1 MGKFFNNWR
10 YYSFGRELYVDCM
23 KKLFINNLNS
33 LRQANKLAAIII
45 FCFSLFP
52 LFYNRDFVVMGICIL
67 AGIIAAVFS
76 SYLNYKMQVT
86 IVNNTF
92 IYLFTSLFYLNIM
105 AFSIYLGIWIYPGKV
120 SVFFI
125 SFLICAPLVL
135 INPPVFNFCLTAGAM
150 VIFFIC
156 TLFFKTYENFIFD
169 IINTLIAGVIS
180 LYFCWNITK
189 LRLEFELS
197 ANMLEEE
204 RNKYLN
210 QSTTD
215 ELTQLNNRRDFF
227 KTFKRYLSSYRTN
240 DEWLCVAIGDI
251 DFFKNYN
258 DHYGHPKGDECLRS
272 IGLVFNE
279 LKDTMGVYAARVG
292 GEEFAMLWFEK
303 EASHVNE
310 VVTYVADILRE
321 LKIPHEKSKVS
332 EIVTMSIGVYV
343 ERSGSRNDEQTLYDF
358 ADKSLY
364 VAKGSGRNC
373 AIISGREIDMYK
385 VSPRS

>member
-1 MGKFFNNWR
+1 
-10 YYSFGRELYVDCM
+10 M
-23 KKLFINNLNS
+23 KKLFIDNLNNL
-33 LRQANKLAAIII
+33 RKANKLTAGLM

-52 LFYNRDFVVMGICIL
+52 MFFSRDFVVTGVCIG
-67 AGIIAAVFS
+67 AAIIAVIFA
-76 SYLNYKMQVT
+76 SYLNYKMQMA
-86 IVNNTF
+86 ILNNTF
-92 IYLFTSLFYLNIM
+92 IYIFTSLFYINIM
-105 AFSIYLGIWIYPGKV
+105 AFSIYLGIWVYNEKLA
-120 SVFFI
+120 VFFI
-125 SFLICAPLVL
+125 SFLICAPLMLV
-135 INPPVFNFCLTAGAM
+135 NPPTFNLCLTLSAM
-150 VIFFIC
+150 AVCIIC
-156 TLFFKTYENFIFD
+156 SIFFKTTENYIFD
-169 IINTLIAGVIS
+169 IVNTFIAGIFS

-240 DEWLCVAIGDI
+240 DDWLCVSIADI

-303 EASHVNE
+303 EASHVND
-310 VVTYVADILRE
+310 VVTYMSDLIRE

-332 EIVTMSIGVYV
+332 KNVTMSIGVYV
-343 ERSGSRNDEQTLYDF
+343 ERSDSHNDEQTLYDL
-358 ADKSLY
+358 ADKALY
-364 VAKGSGRNC
+364 NAKESGRNC
-373 AIISGREIDMYK
+373 AIISGREIEQYK
-385 VSPRS
+385 VSSHS

>member
-1 MGKFFNNWR
+1 MRNMF
-10 YYSFGRELYVDCM
+10 V
-23 KKLFINNLNS
+23 NNLNS
-33 LRQANKLAAIII
+33 LRQANKLVAGLV

-52 LFYNRDFVVMGICIL
+52 IFFNRELNVMGVCL
-67 AGIIAAVFS
+67 GTALIAAGFS

-92 IYLFTSLFYLNIM
+92 IYVFTTLFYINIM
-105 AFSIYLGIWIYPGKV
+105 AFSIYLGIWVYPDKI
-120 SVFFI
+120 SSFFL
-125 SFLICAPLVL
+125 SFLICAPLAL
-135 INPPVFNFCLTAGAM
+135 INPPVFNLCLTLTAM
-150 VIFFIC
+150 VVFIIC
-156 TLFFKTYENFIFD
+156 NIFFKTSGNFTFD
-169 IINTLIAGVIS
+169 IVNTLIAGIIG

-240 DEWLCVAIGDI
+240 DDWLCVAIADI

-258 DHYGHPKGDECLRS
+258 DHYGHPKGDDCLRS
-272 IGLVFNE
+272 IGSVFNK
-279 LKDTMGVYAARVG
+279 LKDAMGVYAARVG

-303 EASHVNE
+303 DASHVNDI
-310 VVTYVADILRE
+310 VTYMSDLIKE

-332 EIVTMSIGVYV
+332 ENVTMSIGVYV
-343 ERSGSRNDEQTLYDF
+343 ERSGSHNDEQTLYDL
-358 ADKSLY
+358 ADKALY
-364 VAKGSGRNC
+364 NAKGSGRNC
-373 AIISGREIDMYK
+373 SIISGREIEQYK